1 MFTKLNQF
9 SLFNILLISC
19 RSETIRPLLHTQPAE
34 TVFLLQLALCLGPS
48 RYDDLT
54 RRLQGW
60 SPSDSLS
67 NTPTLIDETS
77 VDLELIESALL
88 QSSAAVVDDIA
99 GVESSAEEVELEL
112 VPSITSV
119 GHVGEEWYPLFV
131 ETCKLIYA
139 LYSHGGYGIDESN
152 IGPSIDMSLLYDL
165 IADVILTPLR
175 PLDTKHDESSSMQAT
190 CRRHA
195 LQLAMLSLDLQT
207 HPDSTCN
214 DSSAVPLILEK
225 LLARDGIKILCGLL
239 DEHFAVSPAAS
250 FDTTNSS
257 LSTASIAPVV
267 LLSPI
272 LVLLIRVATCS
283 SEGRAELKAIIFPND
298 WRSEDDEVK
307 EVGSEFFQQKMD
319 PTDVPPGSLRANLIN
334 LMTSLDSDL
343 KRYCAELLYT
353 LCDKESGEFVTR
365 TGFGNAIALMQ
376 IKGLI

>member
-1 MFTKLNQF
+1 M
-9 SLFNILLISC
+9 
-19 RSETIRPLLHTQPAE
+19 LHTQPAE
-34 TVFLLQLALCLGPS
+34 TVFLLQLALCLSPS
-48 RYDDLT
+48 RYDDIT

-67 NTPTLIDETS
+67 NTPTVVDETS
-77 VDLELIESALL
+77 VDLEFIENTLM
-88 QSSAAVVDDIA
+88 QSSAILVDDA
-99 GVESSAEEVELEL
+99 ACVESSVEEVELES

-139 LYSHGGYGIDESN
+139 LYSHGGNGSDSN
-152 IGPSIDMSLLYDL
+152 IIPSIDMSLLYDL